1 MDIVR
6 AVFSDPAVW
15 SAIILLATLLARYIL
30 PTVPQEIIDAV
41 LALAVVIL
49 GAMGVRGVTATVKR
63 VRALRLAEDTQRMR
77 DAELQRRMP
86 PAG

>member
-49 GAMGVRGVTATVKR
+49 GAMGVKGVTANVKR
-63 VRALRLAEDTQRMR
+63 ARAMR
-77 DAELQRRMP
+77 AAQALQP